1 MTPTNSRKRG
11 PLSRAELRSRIDRF
25 PRSRLAALPTPLEEM
40 PRLTAELGGP
50 RILVKR
56 EDMTGLAFGGN
67 KARHYEYELPHVRD
81 EGYDAMINVMDYHSN
96 NARMTGAAANKF
108 GMRYVLVLKNA
119 KGRPVQGNLLVDQV
133 LGAEIHA
140 LDDDE
145 SHNAIEYARSLKEQ
159 MDAEGH
165 KTYLLQDHL
174 FPRIVGMVGFVGAG
188 LELQEQLEA
197 KGIERAH
204 IIGVAGRSLCG
215 LMLTSLNLGLD
226 WRFTGVTVNYDMPL
240 GEYIFQHSGDIQD
253 LLDLPVTFSES
264 DMTVLDQYVGEGYG
278 IPTQEVIEAIHLA
291 AQTDAIMLDPNYTG
305 TVMAA
310 LIDQVRAGALDI
322 FEPVVFLHTGGLPA
336 FFTFADDLRN
346 TGTG

>member
-1 MTPTNSRKRG
+1 MTPTKSRKRG
-11 PLSRAELRSRIDRF
+11 PLSRSELRSRIDRF

-140 LDDDE
+140 LDDEE

-188 LELQEQLEA
+188 LELTGAAGGQGDRAGPHHRRGGSQPVRADVDFVKPWARLAIYRCDGQLRHA
-197 KGIERAH
+197 
-204 IIGVAGRSLCG
+204 AGRVHIPA
-215 LMLTSLNLGLD
+215 LG
-226 WRFTGVTVNYDMPL
+226 
-240 GEYIFQHSGDIQD
+240 
-253 LLDLPVTFSES
+253 
-264 DMTVLDQYVGEGYG
+264 
-278 IPTQEVIEAIHLA
+278 
-291 AQTDAIMLDPNYTG
+291 
-305 TVMAA
+305 
-310 LIDQVRAGALDI
+310 
-322 FEPVVFLHTGGLPA
+322 
-336 FFTFADDLRN
+336 
-346 TGTG
+346 